1 MDEDTMSYAQ
11 PIPRQVR
18 QVVDWSAAVWAGL
31 IAGAAFLVANLL
43 LTPMILGGNAWVS
56 IRLLASITMGK
67 EILAPPATFDA
78 LALVMGLTTHFALSI
93 VFAMVVAFVVHRW
106 GVIFGIVG
114 GALLGLF
121 LYWINFYTVTLIFP
135 QFFPMRGGGMFWGH
149 ILYGALTGFLY
160 EAFEIEEFVPVETK
174 SAQEA

>member
-1 MDEDTMSYAQ
+1 MDEDTMSYGQ

-106 GVIFGIVG
+106 GVIFG
-114 GALLGLF
+114 
-121 LYWINFYTVTLIFP
+121 
-135 QFFPMRGGGMFWGH
+135 
-149 ILYGALTGFLY
+149 
-160 EAFEIEEFVPVETK
+160 
-174 SAQEA
+174 